1 MGWVQERLEDFGD
14 LVGDVLGGVVDLA
27 GDILQG
33 IGKAV
38 SGVFKTVEKTVKGI
52 LKDPLPTLLQI
63 GGAMIGI
70 PTYVTSAVI
79 TAAKGGDLGD
89 IAKSAAV
96 SYASTTFMSSTQI
109 GADIKNYTSN
119 AFAGDFTDT
128 MMQNFNLPADTAVQI
143 AKVATSSMNSALV
156 GGINAALTGK
166 PIGASIASGFTSGL
180 VYASTDSYFD
190 TLNKDPNWGFSS
202 TALNLMKG
210 ATSTALNT
218 IVSGKGDPA
227 QALGNYIAYA
237 TINLG
242 GTSLA
247 NAAKD
252 AYKLLTTDTD
262 AAKAAQDKYTTAKA
276 EYDTKVTAGEKLRN
290 EINDAAKEYDKKVTD
305 EFTPFKT
312 SYDAL
317 IADNE
322 TAVNTF
328 NEEKKNYDD
337 NKWAYNNYDAK
348 LKQEGWEASY
358 DSESGSTSYFKRSGG
373 HYEDRSDGE
382 GGTYRV
388 YVADNQETD
397 YEGNIISTSI
407 KYDTNAPTQ
416 QSFADKANAAAVAA
430 NAAAT
435 KAETTG
441 KEAQTLYDNNK
452 TMLDSLET
460 TQAAID
466 KKVADLTVIRKD
478 VEDATVAH

>member
-1 MGWVQERLEDFGD
+1 MGAVSNFVGGIFEGIGD
-14 LVGDVLGGVVDLA
+14 LLGGVVDLA
-27 GDILQG
+27 GDILEG
-33 IGKAV
+33 IGDAV
-38 SGVFKTVEKTVKGI
+38 SSVVKFVGNTVEGI

-70 PTYVTSAVI
+70 PPYVTSAVI

-109 GADIKNYTSN
+109 GADIKNYTNN
-119 AFAGDFTDT
+119 AWAGDFTDS
-128 MMQNFNLPADTAVQI
+128 MMENFNLPADTAVQI

-166 PIGASIASGFTSGL
+166 PIGQSIASGFTSGL

-190 TLNKDPNWGFSS
+190 SLNKDPNWGFSS

-242 GTSLA
+242 GTTLA

-252 AYKLLTTDTD
+252 AFKLLTTDTD
-262 AAKAAQDKYTTAKA
+262 AAKLAQDKYTTAKA

-290 EINDAAKEYDKKVTD
+290 EINADAAAYDKKITD
-305 EFTPFKT
+305 EFNPFKT

-317 IADNE
+317 SAANE
-322 TAVNTF
+322 AAVNEF
-328 NEEKKNYDD
+328 NTEKKSYDD
-337 NKWAYNNYDAK
+337 NK
-348 LKQEGWEASY
+348 
-358 DSESGSTSYFKRSGG
+358 
-373 HYEDRSDGE
+373 
-382 GGTYRV
+382 
-388 YVADNQETD
+388 
-397 YEGNIISTSI
+397 
-407 KYDTNAPTQ
+407 
-416 QSFADKANAAAVAA
+416 
-430 NAAAT
+430 
-435 KAETTG
+435 
-441 KEAQTLYDNNK
+441 
-452 TMLDSLET
+452 
-460 TQAAID
+460 
-466 KKVADLTVIRKD
+466 
-478 VEDATVAH
+478 